1 MAELNFGALA
11 RPGPRGF
18 AQGFEQGQEQRMT
31 EDINRT
37 NLETGR
43 FKLDEL
49 KRDRAEMMQLQ
60 TQLKGMGQD
69 PDLDKLMDVYVRSGR
84 PDYVKMGLEGK
95 QKLKEQREYAK
106 LIGGGMA
113 APEAPAAAAPAA
125 PAAPPVMRM
134 PQAPAP
140 TNALG
145 SGTFGMGAPAAPVNA
160 LAAPAPAPAAAPANA
175 LANPNAGQ
183 IQQTQKR
190 INDLMQFAATNPGM
204 ATQAMQQAKLLQ
216 DQLEMFSK
224 RGPAE
229 SADVQT
235 MRALGI
241 PITPEGYQQFTG
253 AKRQDRL
260 LTPEELKQKLQIAGA
275 GANRT
280 EVKVST
286 EKNYGQRFGG
296 LIADQDA
303 SKLAAAEAAPQAAAT
318 ADRVLDLISTGKVI
332 TGTGANVRLQL
343 AKALNLAGGT
353 DSEKIRN
360 TEVLMSSLAE
370 TTLGAIKS
378 SNLGAGQGFTNADRD
393 FLEKAKAGQLTYDS
407 GSLAELARLAR
418 LAAEKSAEVWN
429 KRVKQIPASALE
441 GTGISSQPVVVSPR
455 KTSSVMNIP
464 QEAIDM
470 LKSGA
475 GTREQFDGTFGP
487 GSAARIL
494 KGK

>member
-1 MAELNFGALA
+1 
-11 RPGPRGF
+11 
-18 AQGFEQGQEQRMT
+18 
-31 EDINRT
+31 
-37 NLETGR
+37 
-43 FKLDEL
+43 
-49 KRDRAEMMQLQ
+49 
-60 TQLKGMGQD
+60 
-69 PDLDKLMDVYVRSGR
+69 
-84 PDYVKMGLEGK
+84 
-95 QKLKEQREYAK
+95 
-106 LIGGGMA
+106 
-113 APEAPAAAAPAA
+113 
-125 PAAPPVMRM
+125 
-134 PQAPAP
+134 
-140 TNALG
+140 
-145 SGTFGMGAPAAPVNA
+145 
-160 LAAPAPAPAAAPANA
+160 

-224 RGPAE
+224 RNAGE
-229 SADVQT
+229 SPDVQT